1 MGGRGNFEGVQGK
14 MNYVKIK
21 DMEYKRVNKEQVIAS
36 MEAQIKRVENATCPR
51 DILSAREDYNK
62 DSEYVGT
69 MVRLASTRLNLN
81 SRDEFY
87 TKEMDY
93 YNEALPEIQ
102 MYDIKFTKAFLSS
115 PYLEEAKKELNPLVI
130 TMMELSIKCA
140 DERVLAEMQKENTLV
155 TKYSKFVSELT
166 YDFRGERLTLGALR
180 KYMQDSDRETRK
192 EAYNALGKALS
203 ENSEFL
209 DTIYDDMVKVRNEMA
224 VKLGYESYVQL
235 GYNLMQRTSYDKEK
249 VKIFRENVKKDLV
262 PVITRLKGEIAK
274 KLSIENMK
282 LYDDNTYSENDPA
295 PILDAEGILEAGK
308 EMYHEMSPE
317 TKRFIDTMFETDAF
331 DVMPREG
338 KWTGGYMTFF
348 PLYKQ
353 PFIFANFNGTTA
365 DIDVITH
372 EAGHAFAYFV
382 GAEDMTPEL
391 SLGGM
396 ETAETHS
403 MSMEFFAWKY
413 MDKFFGDRADD
424 YKYKHLFSA
433 LSFIPYGVIVDYFQE
448 IVYEN
453 PNMTPAERNQVW
465 KKLEA
470 EYRPWMDSDGIEYL
484 EKGTRWQYQNHIFQ
498 SPFYYIDYCL
508 AQTVAFEFLLLS
520 LKDYEGAL
528 RTYIDH
534 AKRTGN
540 YKFTDLTKMAGLKS
554 PFEDGALTDVAT
566 EIEAL
571 LKSLEK

>member
-1 MGGRGNFEGVQGK
+1 MS
-14 MNYVKIK
+14 YVKIK
-21 DMEYKRVNKEQVIAS
+21 DMKYERPDKEQVIS
-36 MEAQIKRVENATCPR
+36 KMEKQIEAVKNAKCGKDLLNAR
-51 DILSAREDYNK
+51 DEYNR

-69 MVRLASTRLNLN
+69 MARLASTRLNLN

-87 TKEMDY
+87 AKEMDY
-93 YNEALPEIQ
+93 FNEALPELQ
-102 MYDIKFTKAFLSS
+102 MYDLKFTKAFLES

-140 DERVLAEMQKENTLV
+140 DERILDKMQKENQLV

-166 YDFRGERLTLGALR
+166 YEFRGEKLTLGALR
-180 KYMQDSDRETRK
+180 KYMQDSSRETRK
-192 EAYNALGKALS
+192 EAYESLGNTLS
-203 ENSEFL
+203 KNSEFI
-209 DTIYDDMVKVRNEMA
+209 DDIYDQMVKVRDSMA
-224 VKLGYESYVQL
+224 KELGYSSYVEL
-235 GYNLMQRTSYDKEK
+235 GYNLMQRTCYDKEK
-249 VKIFRENVKKDLV
+249 VRVFRENVKRDLV
-262 PVITRLKGEIAK
+262 PVITRLKNQVAD
-274 KLSIENMK
+274 KLNLGKMK
-282 LYDDNTYSENDPA
+282 LYDDNTYTENDPT
-295 PILDAEGILEAGK
+295 PILDAQGILDAGK
-308 EMYHEMSPE
+308 EMYHQMSPE
-317 TKRFIDTMFETDAF
+317 TSDFIDTMFETDAF

-348 PLYKQ
+348 PIYKQ

-372 EAGHAFAYFV
+372 EAGHAFAYYV

-413 MDKFFGDRADD
+413 MDKFFGENADK

-433 LSFIPYGVIVDYFQE
+433 LAFIPYGIIVDYFQE
-448 IVYEN
+448 VVYEN
-453 PNMTPAERNQVW
+453 PQMTPSERNDLW
-465 KKLEA
+465 KRLEG
-470 EYRPWMDSDGIEYL
+470 EFRPWMDAEGITYL

-508 AQTVAFEFLLLS
+508 AQIVAFEFLCLS
-520 LKDYEGAL
+520 LENYDEAL
-528 RTYIDH
+528 KTYIAH

-540 YKFTDLTKMAGLKS
+540 YSFVDLIKLSGLKS
-554 PFEDGALTDVAT
+554 PFEDGALT
-566 EIEAL
+566 EIAEKIEEL
-571 LKSLEK
+571 LSKLK

>member
-1 MGGRGNFEGVQGK
+1 MS
-14 MNYVKIK
+14 YVKIK
-21 DMEYKRVNKEQVIAS
+21 DMQYERPDLEKVISKIKEQI
-36 MEAQIKRVENATCPR
+36 EAVKNAKGPQ
-51 DILSAREDYNK
+51 DLLNARESYNAE
-62 DSEYVGT
+62 SELVGT
-69 MVRLASTRLNLN
+69 MARLASTRLNLN

-87 TKEMDY
+87 EKEMDFF
-93 YNEALPEIQ
+93 NSALPQLQI
-102 MYDIKFTKAFLSS
+102 YDVEFTKAFLAS
-115 PYLEEAKKELNPLVI
+115 PHLSEAKKELNPLVI
-130 TMMELSIKCA
+130 TMMELSVKCA
-140 DERVLAEMQKENTLV
+140 DERVVAEMQKENELT

-192 EAYNALGKALS
+192 EAYNSLGKALS

-209 DTIYDDMVKVRNEMA
+209 DGIYDEMVKVRHQMA
-224 VKLGYESYVQL
+224 TKLGYENYVGL
-235 GYNLMQRTSYDKEK
+235 GYNLMQRTCYDKEK
-249 VKIFRENVKKDLV
+249 IAVFRENVKRDLV
-262 PVITRLKGEIAK
+262 PVITRLKGELAK
-274 KLSIENMK
+274 RLGIKEMK
-282 LYDDNTYSENDPA
+282 LYDDSTYSENDPS
-295 PILDAEGILEAGK
+295 PILDAQGILEAGK

-317 TKRFIDTMFETDAF
+317 TAKFIDVMFETDAF

-348 PLYKQ
+348 PIYKQ

-413 MDKFFGDRADD
+413 MDKFFGDKAQA

-433 LSFIPYGVIVDYFQE
+433 LSFIPYGIIVDYFQQ

-453 PNMTPAERNQVW
+453 PDMTPAERNQLW
-465 KKLEA
+465 LRLEG
-470 EYRPWMDSDGIEYL
+470 EFRPWMNAHGIEYL

-498 SPFYYIDYCL
+498 SPFYYVDYCL
-508 AQTVAFEFLLLS
+508 AQAVAFEFLCLS
-520 LKDYEGAL
+520 LEDYEGAL
-528 RTYIDH
+528 ATYIDH

-540 YKFTDLTKMAGLKS
+540 YSFVDLLSLAGIKS
-554 PFEDGALTDVAT
+554 PFEEGALKGIAT
-566 EIEAL
+566 KIEEL
-571 LKSLEK
+571 LSKLQ

>member
-1 MGGRGNFEGVQGK
+1 MS
-14 MNYVKIK
+14 YVKIK
-21 DMEYKRVNKEQVIAS
+21 DMQYERPDLEKVISKIKEQI
-36 MEAQIKRVENATCPR
+36 EAVKNAKGPQ
-51 DILSAREDYNK
+51 DLLNARESYNAE
-62 DSEYVGT
+62 SELVGT
-69 MVRLASTRLNLN
+69 MARLASTRLNLN

-87 TKEMDY
+87 EKEMDFF
-93 YNEALPEIQ
+93 NSALPQLQI
-102 MYDIKFTKAFLSS
+102 YDVEFTKAFLAS
-115 PYLEEAKKELNPLVI
+115 PHLSEAKKKLNPLVI
-130 TMMELSIKCA
+130 TMMELSVKCA
-140 DERVLAEMQKENTLV
+140 DERVVAEMQKENELT

-192 EAYNALGKALS
+192 EAYNSLGKALS

-209 DTIYDDMVKVRNEMA
+209 DGIYDEMVKVRHQMA
-224 VKLGYESYVQL
+224 TKLGYENYVGL
-235 GYNLMQRTSYDKEK
+235 GYNLMQRTCYDKEK
-249 VKIFRENVKKDLV
+249 IAVFRENVKRDLV
-262 PVITRLKGEIAK
+262 PVITRLKGELAK
-274 KLSIENMK
+274 RLGIEEMK
-282 LYDDNTYSENDPA
+282 LYDDNTYSENDPT
-295 PILDAEGILEAGK
+295 PILDAQGILEAGK

-317 TKRFIDTMFETDAF
+317 TAKFIDVMFETDAF

-348 PLYKQ
+348 PIYKQ

-413 MDKFFGDRADD
+413 MDKFFGDKAQA

-433 LSFIPYGVIVDYFQE
+433 LSFIPYGIIVDYFQQ

-453 PNMTPAERNQVW
+453 PNMTPAERNQLW
-465 KKLEA
+465 ARLEK
-470 EYRPWMDSDGIEYL
+470 EFRPWMNAQGIEYL

-498 SPFYYIDYCL
+498 SPFYYVDYCL
-508 AQTVAFEFLLLS
+508 AQAVAFEFLCLS
-520 LKDYEGAL
+520 LENYESAL
-528 RTYIDH
+528 ATYIDH
-534 AKRTGN
+534 ARRTGN
-540 YKFTDLTKMAGLKS
+540 YSFVDLLSFAGIKS
-554 PFEDGALTDVAT
+554 PFENGALNGIADK
-566 EIEAL
+566 IEKL
-571 LKSLEK
+571 LNKLQ

>member
-1 MGGRGNFEGVQGK
+1 

-21 DMEYKRVNKEQVIAS
+21 DMKYERPDKEQVIS
-36 MEAQIKRVENATCPR
+36 KMERQIELVKNAKSGK
-51 DILSAREDYNK
+51 DLLLAREEYNR

-69 MVRLASTRLNLN
+69 MARLASTRLNLN

-93 YNEALPEIQ
+93 YNQTLPELQ
-102 MYDIKFTKAFLSS
+102 MYDLKFTKEFLAS

-140 DERVLAEMQKENTLV
+140 DERILDKMQKENQLV

-166 YDFRGERLTLGALR
+166 YDFRGEKLTLGALR
-180 KYMQDSDRETRK
+180 KYMQDSCRETRR
-192 EAYNALGKALS
+192 EAYEALGKSLEA
-203 ENSEFL
+203 NSEFI
-209 DTIYDDMVKVRNEMA
+209 DDIYDQMVKVRDSMA
-224 VKLGYESYVQL
+224 KELGYNSYVEL
-235 GYNLMQRTSYDKEK
+235 GYNLMQRTCYDKEK
-249 VKIFRENVKKDLV
+249 VRVFRENVKRDLV
-262 PVITRLKGEIAK
+262 PVIKRLKDEIAT
-274 KLSIENMK
+274 KLSLGKMK
-282 LYDDNTYSENDPA
+282 LYDDNTYTENDPT
-295 PILDAEGILEAGK
+295 PILDAQGILEAGK
-308 EMYHEMSPE
+308 EMYHQMSPE
-317 TKRFIDTMFETDAF
+317 TSKFIDVMFETDAF

-348 PLYKQ
+348 PIYKQ

-382 GAEDMTPEL
+382 GANDMTPEL

-413 MDKFFGDRADD
+413 TDKFFGENADK

-433 LSFIPYGVIVDYFQE
+433 LAFIPYGIIVDYFQE
-448 IVYEN
+448 LVYEK
-453 PNMTPAERNQVW
+453 PEMTPAERNELW
-465 KKLEA
+465 KRLEN
-470 EYRPWMDSDGIEYL
+470 EFRPWMDAEGITYL

-508 AQTVAFEFLLLS
+508 AQVVAFEFLCLS
-520 LKDYEGAL
+520 LDDYEKAL
-528 RTYIDH
+528 RTYIEH

-540 YKFTDLTKMAGLKS
+540 YTFVDLIKKAGLKS
-554 PFEDGALTDVAT
+554 PFEDGALKET
-566 EIEAL
+566 
-571 LKSLEK
+571 LEKIESLLNNLK